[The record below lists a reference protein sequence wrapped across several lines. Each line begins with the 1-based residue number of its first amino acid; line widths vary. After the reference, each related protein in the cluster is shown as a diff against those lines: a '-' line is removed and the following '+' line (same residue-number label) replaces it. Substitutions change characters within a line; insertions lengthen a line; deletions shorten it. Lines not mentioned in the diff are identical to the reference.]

1 MRRHILVV
9 TALVMVLVTVPAVV
23 AAQAD
28 QEAPPIT
35 HGKFA
40 QLLLEA
46 LATKG
51 APSAAPATALR
62 KVQDLGLMLPEW
74 QADSAMTHG
83 ELAVVMSALGV
94 TYVPPDEAETVSVPF
109 ANAILR
115 RYLAEIKH
123 TRGTLFHHCF
133 SDSSYMDQGVDR
145 AVSPSDFER

>member
-1 MRRHILVV
+1 MRRLSLVV
-9 TALVMVLVTVPAVV
+9 AGLVMVMLVLAPAVIV
-23 AAQAD
+23 AQEGD
-28 QEAPPIT
+28 EAPPIT

-51 APSAAPATALR
+51 APTATPASALQ

-74 QADSAMTHG
+74 QADTAMTHG
-83 ELAVVMSALGV
+83 DLAVVMSALGV
-94 TYVPPDEAETVSVPF
+94 TYVPPNEEDTVSVPF

-133 SDSSYMDQGVDR
+133 SDSNYMDRGIDR
-145 AVSPSDFER
+145 AVSPGDF